1 MNKKINW
8 WAILAVVIIGI
19 PIGFIAMR
27 MVLPTSTQ
35 EKDDTLK
42 VDTTQNLRENKDSLK
57 ILTDD
62 SVKQEKAEDIEE
74 SQGVINPEQNEL
86 SPEQLAEARRQREVR
101 DSLKRV
107 EAARRKMEADIKSA
121 EARRQREVRDSLKR
135 VESERKKM
143 EADKKRAEEKRQRE
157 ERDSLKRAE
166 AERKK
171 IEAEKKR
178 AEEQRLRDEK
188 ARQEAE
194 QKRMQ
199 EEQKLKTLLNTL
211 QPIVASGRTNSKIP
225 EGCTVVVN
233 GHDTDYQSFRMG
245 VNYKAYTNVRVT
257 DVKVDAKG
265 VITRIYVIA
274 TEQKEDN

>member
-8 WAILAVVIIGI
+8 WAILAVVIIGV
-19 PIGFIAMR
+19 PIVFILMIR
-27 MVLPTSTQ
+27 RPPTSTQ

-86 SPEQLAEARRQREVR
+86 TPEQLAET
-101 DSLKRV
+101 
-107 EAARRKMEADIKSA
+107 
-121 EARRQREVRDSLKR
+121 RRQREVRDSLKR

-166 AERKK
+166 SERKK